1 MITINNILY
10 ARMKQLTRKTGAER
24 LIDTPSGTLYNQR
37 RNKEG
42 SAMKFGKKRPA
53 PHFDDTLRT
62 PVIRCS
68 ICTGEQVAGFRR
80 KDTGTFEEVMLIR
93 SDEDLQA
100 FRDTYGIEGEIKKI
114 Y

>member
-1 MITINNILY
+1 
-10 ARMKQLTRKTGAER
+10 
-24 LIDTPSGTLYNQR
+24 
-37 RNKEG
+37 
-42 SAMKFGKKRPA
+42 MKFGKKHPQL
-53 PHFDDTLRT
+53 HFDDTIRI

-93 SDEDLQA
+93 SEEDLA
-100 FRDTYGIEGEIKKI
+100 SFRETYGITGEIRKI